1 MTTTKTIALTI
12 RNFVSKVMSL
22 LFNTLYMFVIV
33 FLPRRNVNN
42 LRYADDTIV
51 MTESEEAL
59 NSFLVKVK
67 VEKLA

>member
-1 MTTTKTIALTI
+1 MSPCFFNLYAEYIIQNTRLNEAQAGIKIA
-12 RNFVSKVMSL
+12 
-22 LFNTLYMFVIV
+22 
-33 FLPRRNVNN
+33 RRNVNN